1 MTEPVVIDASPLILL
16 SRGGHLALL
25 QVFANEV
32 WVPAP
37 VAAEIR
43 SRGERDIT
51 SRVLR
56 TTGWLRVHPEP
67 SIPEPIA
74 RQRLGAGE
82 SATLAIALEHT
93 LTAIIDD
100 LAGRRCAEMLGVP
113 VRGTVGIVL
122 AAKRRG
128 VIPAARPILAELTA
142 VGLYLSE
149 RVLDEALRRVGE

>member
-1 MTEPVVIDASPLILL
+1 VSEPVVINASPLILL

-25 QVFANEV
+25 RAFAGEV

-43 SRGERDIT
+43 HRGERDIT
-51 SRVLR
+51 ARVLR
-56 TTGWLRVHPEP
+56 ATDWLRVHPEP

-74 RQRLGAGE
+74 RRRLGAGE
-82 SATLAIALEHT
+82 SATLAIAFEHR
-93 LTAIIDD
+93 LTAVIDD
-100 LAGRRCAEMLGVP
+100 LAGRRCAERLGVP
-113 VRGTVGIVL
+113 VRGTLGIVL

-128 VIPAARPILAELTA
+128 LIPAVRPILAELTA
-142 VGLYLSE
+142 AGLYLSE